1 MALGASRQ
9 NVFALVVAHG
19 AQARGDRHRAR
30 HRRRRGG
37 DARRRERCS
46 TTSARPIRSASS
58 ATAAFLAIGRAPRQ
72 LHPRAPRHRRR
83 SDDRVAGG
91 VTSAIVVVQ
100 RFRAARA
107 AVGGPER
114 LRSQEAAVTSPRAR
128 GPFPEPLRDPCP
140 EPPAGIIVR
149 CRSSRPSCST
159 STASSWTAR
168 RRSTNRTGASS
179 NRYGA
184 SLTTS
189 DWCDQIGIWNDAQ
202 DERWFRELC
211 RRCSTAPDSRTF
223 LAEKRRIFDE
233 VAPREPMRGVRE
245 LVEALAAAGIPAAIA
260 SSSSAW
266 WIRSAVERIGMGRQ
280 FARNRDR
287 RRGRA
292 PEAGAG
298 RLPRGGAPGWRR
310 SGAVGRDR
318 RSAPGIAAA
327 RAAGMAT
334 VAIPHWL
341 TERHD
346 LSGADLRVANAGE
359 LTLPRLAALVSS
371 RLRPQTSA
379 TRGNAK
385 R

>member
-1 MALGASRQ
+1 MSQLAAV
-9 NVFALVVAHG
+9 VFDFDG
-19 AQARGDRHRAR
+19 IIMDSETPEYES
-30 HRRRRGG
+30 HRRVF
-37 DARRRERCS
+37 E
-46 TTSARPIRSASS
+46 
-58 ATAAFLAIGRAPRQ
+58 Q
-72 LHPRAPRHRRR
+72 
-83 SDDRVAGG
+83 
-91 VTSAIVVVQ
+91 
-100 RFRAARA
+100 
-107 AVGGPER
+107 
-114 LRSQEAAVTSPRAR
+114 
-128 GPFPEPLRDPCP
+128 
-140 EPPAGIIVR
+140 
-149 CRSSRPSCST
+149 
-159 STASSWTAR
+159 
-168 RRSTNRTGASS
+168 
-179 NRYGA
+179 YGA

-189 DWCDQIGIWNDAQ
+189 DWCHQIGIWNDAQ

-211 RRCSTAPDSRTF
+211 RRCSNAPDSRTF

-266 WIRSAVERIGMGRQ
+266 WIRRAVERIGMGRQ
-280 FARNRDR
+280 FAAIVTGDEVER
-287 RRGRA
+287 RKPA
-292 PEAGAG
+292 PDVYLEAA
-298 RLPRGGAPGWRR
+298 RR
-310 SGAVGRDR
+310 VGVDPADVVAIED
-318 RSAPGIAAA
+318 SAPGIAAA